1 VTQLK
6 TANETVMY
14 PVNRGVFRCGLR
26 LLCFLE
32 RGAAR
37 VLTPGV
43 SWVCAQAADPHITGS
58 PGFGCSK

>member
-1 VTQLK
+1 VSQVK
-6 TANETVMY
+6 AADETMMY
-14 PVNRGVFRCGLR
+14 QFNRGVFRCGLR

-43 SWVCAQAADPHITGS
+43 SWVCAQAADPHTAGS
-58 PGFGCSK
+58 PDFGCSK